1 LTGIF
6 FLGFLNFGLFFSS
19 FLAPSSSSS
28 SSSSSTLGSSG
39 SASTGGSGD
48 GVGLNSSGGVTQ
60 IDGFG
65 TGLTATGAGS

>member
-48 GVGLNSSGGVTQ
+48 GVGLKSSGGLTQ